1 MKLEGKVAV
10 VTGASSGMG
19 REIAL
24 LFAKEGAK
32 VVAVARREER
42 LEEITKKAESYPG
55 TIFPFCGDV
64 SIRGINEEMIDV
76 AIREFGKLDILVN
89 NAGIMDE
96 FTPVGEVTDEMWDN
110 VQKVNLYG
118 PMCSCRKAVG
128 IMEKQGGGVI
138 VNVASIGGIN
148 GCRAG
153 AAYSASKAGM
163 IALTK
168 NTAFMYADKNIRCNA
183 LCPGGVDTEVA
194 VNFSHPSPLGAG
206 RCMLGASLNQ
216 RMGDAVEVATATLFL
231 ACDDSSLI
239 NGATLVADAGLTAY

>member
-19 REIAL
+19 WEIAL

-32 VVAVARREER
+32 VVAVTRRKER
-42 LEEITKKAESYPG
+42 LDELVEKAKGLAG
-55 TIFPFCGDV
+55 TILPYAGDV
-64 SIRGINEEMIDV
+64 SLREVNEDMIDTAV
-76 AIREFGKLDILVN
+76 KTFGKLDILVN

-96 FTPVGEVTDEMWDN
+96 FTPIGELTDEMWDK

-118 PMCSCRKAVG
+118 PMCSCRKAISV
-128 IMEKQGGGVI
+128 MTAQQSGVI
-138 VNVASIGGIN
+138 VNVASIGGLN

-168 NTAFMYADKNIRCNA
+168 NTAFMYANQNIRCNA

-206 RCMLGASLNQ
+206 RCMLGAGLNQ
-216 RMGDAVEVATATLFL
+216 RMGTAYETAAATLFL